1 LKDQLPL
8 LVVVTGPPATGKTML
23 ATALAGDV
31 GLPLLA
37 KDAVKELLFDELGT
51 GDRPWSRRLGLAT
64 YAILFAVA
72 AELLRAGRPLV
83 LEANF
88 ARGPAEANFKALPP
102 HRLLQVVCSAPA
114 DVVLARYRERAL
126 RGDRH
131 HGHLDLEIED
141 EVRAALHEGRH
152 AALDL
157 PGERIDVD
165 ATSPP
170 AVEPIAARVRR
181 LLAADA

>member
-1 LKDQLPL
+1 M
-8 LVVVTGPPATGKTML
+8 TGPPATGKTTL
-23 ATALAGDV
+23 ARALADELR
-31 GLPLLA
+31 LPLLA
-37 KDAVKELLFDELGT
+37 KDAIKETLFDVLGT
-51 GDRPWSRRLGLAT
+51 GDRPWSRRLGQAT
-64 YAILFAVA
+64 YAILFAVT

-88 ARGPAEANFKALPP
+88 ARGPAEPDFGALPQ

-126 RGDRH
+126 HGDRH
-131 HGHLDLEIED
+131 RGHLDLEIED
-141 EVRAALHEGRH
+141 EVRAALREGRYE
-152 AALDL
+152 ALDL

-170 AVEPIAARVRR
+170 AVELIAARVRR
-181 LLAADA
+181 LLAEHA